1 MTIDRRQAEGLVVDE
16 MRQSMTLSR
25 IAQTIEISESGM
37 SRKVSGRSPFTE
49 SERVKL
55 CRLFGVSLK
64 DWNAK
69 IADKMAQ
76 YEGAVPPE
84 PPPDAPRVAAG
95 SPSAAAAYNERHGY
109 QTERRGDGAEKVVVY
124 GDSMEPLLH
133 TGDSLWCVPIKP
145 SSPAPY
151 GQVVVVYVW
160 NDDVEGGGPVIGV
173 LHPGPSPETL
183 TIVKSNQRHAPVYA
197 PREHVRAMSIVV
209 ESCRR
214 V

>member
-1 MTIDRRQAEGLVVDE
+1 MVTITSMTIDRRQAEGLVVDE

-109 QTERRGDGAEKVVVY
+109 QTERLESTPEYARGMMRDGPYSQHVARGLRE
-124 GDSMEPLLH
+124 MER
-133 TGDSLWCVPIKP
+133 
-145 SSPAPY
+145 
-151 GQVVVVYVW
+151 
-160 NDDVEGGGPVIGV
+160 GGA
-173 LHPGPSPETL
+173 
-183 TIVKSNQRHAPVYA
+183 K
-197 PREHVRAMSIVV
+197 VRA
-209 ESCRR
+209 ESR
-214 V
+214 